1 MTKNDK
7 STQPGREGL
16 YRVNK
21 ERALHWTVRGIT
33 STWATAGQAVDL
45 TSQYL
50 SEYVQRTGQMH
61 KLTRIEK
68 LKPGEQ
74 ALCLYG
80 APQPV
85 RNAYEAFHKSGKGAD
100 MTAMGKGL
108 PSLEG
113 AEPPEPEAPEADA
126 ASAEPAAGD
135 AGEPGKP
142 DPLAALADLQK
153 SNAPK
158 TTTPRSR

>member
-7 STQPGREGL
+7 STHPGYEGL

-33 STWATAGQAVDL
+33 STWATAGKAVDL

-50 SEYVQRTGQMH
+50 CEYVQRTGQMH
-61 KLTRIEK
+61 KLSKIEK
-68 LKPGEQ
+68 LEPGEQ

-85 RNAYEAFHKSGKGAD
+85 RNAYEAFHKSGIGAD
-100 MTAMGKGL
+100 MGALGADL

-113 AEPPEPEAPEADA
+113 AEPVATVDDA
-126 ASAEPAAGD
+126 ASAEPEAGD

-158 TTTPRSR
+158 STTPRSR